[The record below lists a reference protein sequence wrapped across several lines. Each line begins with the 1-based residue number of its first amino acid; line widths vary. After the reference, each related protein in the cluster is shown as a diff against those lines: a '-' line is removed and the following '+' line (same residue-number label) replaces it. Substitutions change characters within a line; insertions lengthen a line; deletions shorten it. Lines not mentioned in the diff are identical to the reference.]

1 MNIDLFELISSS
13 ITLLSIKKKRVL
25 AFSRMMPMSL
35 ICQYLQ
41 LALNCPS
48 GDVCQPVGSLMLLN
62 GALIRDTDV

>member
-1 MNIDLFELISSS
+1 
-13 ITLLSIKKKRVL
+13 
-25 AFSRMMPMSL
+25 MSL

-62 GALIRDTDV
+62 GALIRDTVTD